1 MKIIKSIQRKRRGAS
16 TVEFAVVAP
25 VFFLAVFACI
35 EFSRFWVAEAYVE
48 SAVFRTARDLSVFGA
63 QVDEGRDFVIDNN
76 LLSVVGIDEFE
87 ILVEAFQNNVPQAEI
102 DDATTRIAV
111 TITVP
116 PEEISLFNGIL
127 SETPISRTAE
137 SFSNRPN

>member
-1 MKIIKSIQRKRRGAS
+1 MKTPISKRKKRRGAS
-16 TVEFAVVAP
+16 TVEFAIVAP
-25 VFFLAVFACI
+25 VFFFAVFACI

-63 QVDEGRDFVIDNN
+63 QVSEGEEFVVDNN
-76 LLSVVGIDEFE
+76 LLSVVGIEKFD
-87 ILVEAFQNNVPQAEI
+87 ILVEPFRDDVLQTEI
-102 DDATTRIAV
+102 DDTTTRIAV

-116 PEEISLFNGIL
+116 PEEISILTGIL
-127 SETPISRTAE
+127 SETSISRTAE